1 MRIDYKIFYILLCF
15 SAVLLIALDYILPP
29 LVMKSFSILEDSQ
42 VSKAQDSA
50 ENTLNDKIGRLRVLN
65 KAVSSMGI
73 STTDA
78 GIADSLE
85 ADFLAIVPFEE
96 KAFPQAFG
104 ISNDMLVS
112 LVARYGEMKR
122 TSGLLEID
130 GKPAVLDVIKGD
142 KGYVIMGDMIDGR
155 ISSSLATG
163 DYFTLEKINSPVLQ
177 DVSYAKR
184 TLVDKRN
191 QDYIYAYS
199 MEEDIF
205 GKKAFY
211 SKVKVPRE
219 IYRIGLSQIEIVFY
233 VLVLG
238 LVLLMIAILH
248 SVKSIIT
255 NRLGILME
263 SIKTNRRSK
272 GKERI
277 VSFSG
282 DDEVSILSREISDA
296 FYRIE
301 EGRKN
306 LEREQSHLD
315 SILKSMHD
323 SVFIFNESGKLLSS
337 YVLDS
342 KGKGRHISSKA
353 AAGYLPKDVMGIVSK
368 TIRDIRNDGGFK
380 DVSYS
385 LRKDGKREWYDAN
398 ISEKKDS
405 KGKYDGVI
413 MVARNVTDT
422 KEMEKRMKEKMSEL
436 ESLNKLMVGREL
448 KMVELKKK
456 IKELGGKI

>member
-1 MRIDYKIFYILLCF
+1 MRIDYKIFYILLCL

-29 LVMKSFSILEDSQ
+29 LVMKSFSVLEDSQ
-42 VSKAQDSA
+42 VAKAQDGA
-50 ENTLNDKIGRLRVLN
+50 DNTLNSRVNRLTVLN
-65 KAVSSMGI
+65 RTVSSIGI
-73 STTDA
+73 DTLDEELVNSF
-78 GIADSLE
+78 E
-85 ADFLAIVPFEE
+85 ADFLAIVPFQEGSSP
-96 KAFPQAFG
+96 KIFG
-104 ISNDMLVS
+104 LSEDMVTSLVS
-112 LVARYGEMKR
+112 RYGETKR
-122 TSGLLEID
+122 RSGLLEID
-130 GKPAVLDVIKGD
+130 GKPAILDIAKGESD
-142 KGYVIMGDMIDGR
+142 YFIMGEIVDGR
-155 ISSSLATG
+155 ISSSLSTG

-184 TLVDKRN
+184 TLIDKRN
-191 QDYIYAYS
+191 QDYVYAYS

-219 IYRIGLSQIEIVFY
+219 IYRIGLSQIEIIFY

-238 LVLLMIAILH
+238 LVILMIAVIQ

-255 NRLGILME
+255 NRLSVLVD
-263 SIKTNRRSK
+263 SIKINRNSR

-282 DDEVSILSREISDA
+282 NDEIAVLSREVSDA
-296 FYRIE
+296 FYKVE
-301 EGRKN
+301 EGRRN

-315 SILKSMHD
+315 SILRSMHD
-323 SVFIFNESGKLLSS
+323 SVFIFDEKGRLSS
-337 YVLDS
+337 SYILDVG
-342 KGKGRHISSKA
+342 GKGRHISSKVA
-353 AAGYLPKDVMGIVSK
+353 ARYLPKDVMGIISRAIKDISK
-368 TIRDIRNDGGFK
+368 DGGFK

-385 LRKDGKREWYDAN
+385 LRNNGKKEWYDAN

-405 KGKYDGVI
+405 KGRYDGVI